1 MSTNR
6 FFDLNALV
14 TLLDQNIPRLISQ
27 IDRDPDSPTYGSVDR
42 GFWMYR
48 LHDFDS
54 GVVQQASLTLAVLA
68 DLSEKIDLSTTIYLK
83 TVPPKYWKSLAK
95 AINLRNLTLMKK
107 TGFVDE
113 YYPGEQSFPGTVF
126 ISYAVLKSALLL
138 GQDEVVQS
146 SVLEKLANKILSR
159 KASPAANQDTAAAAF
174 LALYSQTQKWQVDQT
189 QVVLTELLGR
199 PDQGGKF
206 WEYGGL
212 DVGYSTVSLN
222 YLGYIYADQT
232 GPDFIPQ
239 KLTELGT
246 LISEFITP
254 SGNLGGE
261 YAARSTTYFLPF
273 GFLAAASLDK
283 VLAGRLQDLDLVS
296 AYQRLDDRYLIHYC
310 LPSLAISA
318 LHLAKN
324 DLPKITPY
332 SSPSEWQSE
341 YYSDF
346 GLFRAAKQDA
356 SVFVGMNKGG
366 SIQIESAGETTI
378 DCGYRLLRDGQV
390 YATCVLESSPSV
402 SYQPDQD
409 QIILKVTTSF
419 RRYATLTASPF
430 KTIALRVLGFM
441 GSRLNDFF
449 KRVLIKKPQDLSST
463 TLNRTLI
470 LDTEN
475 NLLTIEDRFDGLKSN
490 DVLNISPPS
499 SFRLVPSAK
508 FFQPGEAAAFLHAQ
522 ETNLDVTQESFTQK
536 IELIR

>member
-1 MSTNR
+1 MSTNGL
-6 FFDLNALV
+6 FDLNSLV
-14 TLLDQNIPRLISQ
+14 TLLDQNVPRLISQ

-54 GVVQQASLTLAVLA
+54 GVVQQASLTLAALA
-68 DLSEKIDLSTTIYLK
+68 DLSEKIDLSSTIYLK
-83 TVPPKYWKSLAK
+83 TVPAEYWRSLAK

-146 SVLEKLANKILSR
+146 PTLEKLVLKILSR

-174 LALYSQTQKWQVDQT
+174 LALYSQVHNWRVDQT
-189 QVVLTELLGR
+189 QVVLGELLGR

-232 GPDFIPQ
+232 GPDFTAE
-239 KLTELGT
+239 KLTDLAG
-246 LISEFITP
+246 LISQFVTP

-273 GFLAAASLDK
+273 GFLAAASLNEDI
-283 VLAGRLQDLDLVS
+283 AGRLQHLDLVS
-296 AYQRLDDRYLIHYC
+296 AYQRLDDRYLVHYC
-310 LPSLAISA
+310 LPSLAVST
-318 LHLAKN
+318 LYLAEQGLLKTASHSR
-324 DLPKITPY
+324 PT
-332 SSPSEWQSE
+332 EWQSE

-346 GLFRAAKQDA
+346 DLFQAVKQDV

-366 SIQIESAGETTI
+366 TIQIESAGETMI
-378 DCGYRLLRDGQV
+378 DCGYRLFRDGQV
-390 YATCVLESSPSV
+390 YATCVLESSPNV
-402 SYQPDQD
+402 SYQPMQD
-409 QIILKVTTSF
+409 QIILEVNTTL

-449 KRVLIKKPQDLSST
+449 KRVLIKKPQDLAST
-463 TLNRTLI
+463 TLERKVTL
-470 LDTEN
+470 DMKD
-475 NLLTIEDRFDGLKSN
+475 NLLIIEDRFDGLKVS
-490 DVLNISPPS
+490 DILKVSPPS

-508 FFQPGEAAAFLHAQ
+508 FFQPGEAAAFLYAE
-522 ETNLDVTQESFTQK
+522 ETDLDVAQESFTRK
-536 IELIR
+536 IKLIQ